1 MPLTTHFLNVGHGD
15 CTLIEH
21 PSGRITMIDINN
33 SKSLPEP
40 DIEALAEDLGLTASA
55 FRAGGSPPAG
65 FKSWEEYYR
74 SFLVDPTDWFIEK
87 FGADEDVWR
96 YIQTHPDMDHM
107 GGLFRCFYQEKIRVW
122 NMWDVVHT
130 KELDS
135 DSFTNSPYSEADWTM
150 YQLMRLGHTVDGREH
165 KVINPL
171 RGDQRQYWEDDNI
184 QILGPTQDL
193 VDYANETENW
203 NNLSY
208 VLRVEHAGRSIILP
222 GDAEKPAW
230 DKIESFDDPD
240 DLPCDILKASH
251 HGRESGYS
259 ESATDAMSPDY
270 VICSVGKKPSTDA
283 SDEYASH
290 GAKVLSTRYH
300 GTITVTIEDNG
311 SVQITDRNGTSI
323 GSLPALTQKVA

>member
-40 DIEALAEDLGLTASA
+40 DIDALAEDLGLTASA

-74 SFLVDPTDWFIEK
+74 SFLVDPVDYFRET
-87 FGADEDVWR
+87 FGGDATVFR

-107 GGLFRCFYQEKIRVW
+107 SGLFRFFRQEEIDVQ
-122 NMWDVVHT
+122 NMWDIEHT
-130 KELDS
+130 KDLDS
-135 DSFTNSPYSEADWTM
+135 DSFTSSPYDELDWLV
-150 YQLMRLGHTVDGREH
+150 YKLMRSGMVKQGAEH
-165 KVINPL
+165 KVIHPL
-171 RGDQRQYWEDDNI
+171 RGDERQYWADDDI
-184 QILGPTQDL
+184 RILGPTQDL
-193 VDYANETENW
+193 IDYANETENW

-208 VLRVEHAGRSIILP
+208 VLRLEHAGRSIILP

-230 DKIESFDDPD
+230 DKIESFDETE

-300 GTITVTIEDNG
+300 GTITVTIEDDG
-311 SVQITDRNGTSI
+311 AVQIADRNGTSI
-323 GSLPALTQKVA
+323 GSLPSLSQKVA